1 MSLMEQYLLQL
12 PKRLAQEVRAG
23 IANGDAANVDMISGA
38 DNKHFTL
45 QVNGKEYPAKIA
57 QLPCILETHKTYDDN
72 FFYKSGEIGQI
83 FVVTDKEE
91 EKKTLEAQEEI
102 PNGITP
108 PNTNVVK
115 RKYEKTKKTT
125 PFPKNDV
132 SRVEEDL
139 VKISAGGAFEDV
151 HEELV
156 DFYDWMATDEQPQG
170 IIVTDE
176 MELIREHP
184 EYLTLSEEPPDKKQ
198 KVLPPTAGASTV
210 PGTASASAITTPL
223 ATDVGSE
230 AESQGDGR
238 ASVQRSPAFAPTPS
252 PRLSPMQLNSQTG
265 DQDEDKEVDMLE
277 DDILDGL
284 ETKPAEP
291 PSQAYLT
298 DPEYLKL
305 MPIRDRLQ
313 KSVRD
318 ADRDISEL
326 SAKVDANSNI
336 VVKVGASPVMC
347 YDPTICVRLLTYI
360 AFLLQL
366 CLSTQN
372 RFKQML
378 ENARKQRNEISAE
391 LDKVQAEIVAFESS

>member
-1 MSLMEQYLLQL
+1 MKCVSTSNCHFSMEQYLLQL

-23 IANGDAANVDMISGA
+23 ITNGDSANVDMISG
-38 DNKHFTL
+38 
-45 QVNGKEYPAKIA
+45 A

-91 EKKTLEAQEEI
+91 ERKQLEIQEEI
-102 PNGITP
+102 PNGLTP

-132 SRVEEDL
+132 ARVEEDL
-139 VKISAGGAFEDV
+139 VKIGAGGAFEDV

-156 DFYDWMATDEQPQG
+156 DFYDWMATDEHPQG
-170 IIVTDE
+170 IVVTDE

-184 EYLTLSEEPPDKKQ
+184 EYLTLSEEPSNKKQ
-198 KVLPPTAGASTV
+198 KLLPPSAGTSTV
-210 PGTASASAITTPL
+210 PGTASASAINTPL
-223 ATDVGSE
+223 VTDIGSE

-238 ASVQRSPAFAPTPS
+238 ASVQRSPIFAPTPS
-252 PRLSPMQLNSQTG
+252 PRLSPMQLNSQSG
-265 DQDEDKEVDMLE
+265 DHDEDKEVDMLE

-298 DPEYLKL
+298 DPKYLKL

-318 ADRDISEL
+318 AERDISEL

-336 VVKVGASPVMC
+336 VVK
-347 YDPTICVRLLTYI
+347 
-360 AFLLQL
+360 
-366 CLSTQN
+366 N

-378 ENARKQRNEISAE
+378 ENARKQRNEIAAE
-391 LDKVQAEIVAFESS
+391 VDKVQAEIVAFESS

>member
-1 MSLMEQYLLQL
+1 MEQYLLQL

-23 IANGDAANVDMISGA
+23 IANGDSAEVDMVSGA

-45 QVNGKEYPAKIA
+45 HVDGKQYPAKIA

-91 EKKTLEAQEEI
+91 EKKLLENQEEVT
-102 PNGITP
+102 NGLTP
-108 PNTNVVK
+108 PNTNVIK

-132 SRVEEDL
+132 ARVEEDL
-139 VKISAGGAFEDV
+139 VKIIAGGPIEDV

-156 DFYDWMATDEQPQG
+156 DFYDWMADEEHPNG
-170 IIVTDE
+170 VTVTDE

-184 EYLTLSEEPPDKKQ
+184 EYLTLSEEPVMKKQ
-198 KVLPPTAGASTV
+198 KLLPASTGNSTV
-210 PGTASASAITTPL
+210 PGTANASIMNTPL
-223 ATDVGSE
+223 ATDIGSE
-230 AESQGDGR
+230 AESQTDGR

-252 PRLSPMQLNSQTG
+252 PRLSPMQLHAPSSR
-265 DQDEDKEVDMLE
+265 DLDEDNDVDLLE
-277 DDILDGL
+277 DDILDGM

-291 PSQAYLT
+291 PRQKAYLT
-298 DPEYLKL
+298 DPAYLKL
-305 MPIRDRLQ
+305 LPIRDRMQ

-336 VVKVGASPVMC
+336 IVK
-347 YDPTICVRLLTYI
+347 
-360 AFLLQL
+360 
-366 CLSTQN
+366 N

-378 ENARKQRNEISAE
+378 ETAQKQRDEIASE
-391 LDKVQAEIVAFESS
+391 LDKVKAEITAFESS

>member
-1 MSLMEQYLLQL
+1 MEQYLLQL

-23 IANGDAANVDMISGA
+23 IANGDSANVDMVAGA

-45 QVNGKEYPAKIA
+45 HVNGKEYPAKIA
-57 QLPCILETHKTYDDN
+57 QLPTILETHKTYDDN

-91 EKKTLEAQEEI
+91 EKKLLETQDEV
-102 PNGITP
+102 PNGLTP
-108 PNTNVVK
+108 PNTNVIK

-125 PFPKNDV
+125 PFPKPDV
-132 SRVEEDL
+132 ARVEEDL
-139 VKISAGGAFEDV
+139 VKIIAGGAIEDV

-156 DFYDWMATDEQPQG
+156 DFYDWMTDEEHPGG

-176 MELIREHP
+176 MGLIRDHP
-184 EYLTLSEEPPDKKQ
+184 EYLTLSEEPPSKQ
-198 KVLPPTAGASTV
+198 QKLLPPSTANSTV
-210 PGTASASAITTPL
+210 PGTANASIMNTPL

-230 AESQGDGR
+230 AESQTDGR

-252 PRLSPMQLNSQTG
+252 PRLSPMQLHSTSR
-265 DQDEDKEVDMLE
+265 DHDDDKEVDMLE
-277 DDILDGL
+277 DDILDGMD
-284 ETKPAEP
+284 TKPASP
-291 PSQAYLT
+291 PRQKAYLT
-298 DPEYLKL
+298 DPAYLKL
-305 MPIRDRLQ
+305 LPIRDRLQ

-336 VVKVGASPVMC
+336 IVK
-347 YDPTICVRLLTYI
+347 
-360 AFLLQL
+360 
-366 CLSTQN
+366 N

-378 ENARKQRNEISAE
+378 ETASKQRSEIAAE
-391 LDKVQAEIVAFESS
+391 LDKVKQEIAAFESS

>member
-1 MSLMEQYLLQL
+1 MKCVSTSNCHFSMEQYLLQL

-23 IANGDAANVDMISGA
+23 IAHGDSANVDMISG
-38 DNKHFTL
+38 
-45 QVNGKEYPAKIA
+45 A

-91 EKKTLEAQEEI
+91 ERKQLEIQEEI
-102 PNGITP
+102 PNGLTP

-132 SRVEEDL
+132 ARVEEDL
-139 VKISAGGAFEDV
+139 VKIGAGGAFEDV

-156 DFYDWMATDEQPQG
+156 DFYDWMATDEHPQG
-170 IIVTDE
+170 IVVTDE

-184 EYLTLSEEPPDKKQ
+184 EYLTLSEEPSNKKQ
-198 KVLPPTAGASTV
+198 KLLPPSAGTSTV
-210 PGTASASAITTPL
+210 PGTASASAINTPL
-223 ATDVGSE
+223 VTDIGSE

-238 ASVQRSPAFAPTPS
+238 ASVQRSPTFAPTP
-252 PRLSPMQLNSQTG
+252 N
-265 DQDEDKEVDMLE
+265 
-277 DDILDGL
+277 DILDGL

-298 DPEYLKL
+298 DPKYLKL

-318 ADRDISEL
+318 AERDISEL

-336 VVKVGASPVMC
+336 VVK
-347 YDPTICVRLLTYI
+347 
-360 AFLLQL
+360 
-366 CLSTQN
+366 N

-378 ENARKQRNEISAE
+378 ENARKQRNEIAAE
-391 LDKVQAEIVAFESS
+391 VDKVQAEIVAFESS